1 MSSHLHKLSLTHTLT
16 HTNTDTHTHTQ
27 LNYEGGNVKAHVEKK
42 NNQMWVQDLGFIY
55 LHTYM
60 YIHTHTHIQTHTH
73 THTHTHLNDEGGHV
87 LPQIASQSFM
97 LRRAVVEAGPQPIS
111 VPTWKLFLGVL
122 ARVHCAL
129 RLHESLDKKQKARI
143 LII

>member
-1 MSSHLHKLSLTHTLT
+1 MSSHLA
-16 HTNTDTHTHTQ
+16 
-27 LNYEGGNVKAHVEKK
+27 GNVLAHVEKK
-42 NNQMWVQDLGFIY
+42 NHQIWVQDLGFIY

-60 YIHTHTHIQTHTH
+60 YIYIYTYIHTYIYIYIHTCIHTHTHTHA
-73 THTHTHLNDEGGHV
+73 HTHTHLNDEGGHV
-87 LPQIASQSFM
+87 LPQIASQSLM

-129 RLHESLDKKQKARI
+129 RLHESFNNKTQVRI